1 MQSAQLFGKNKV
13 TGDLRCA
20 TASPSREEIDVHM
33 REPHSGRLGI
43 AFATQLEIDNVNDR
57 MSGWSESDRR
67 NIWLIILASA
77 PGHGLPLRLRWH
89 DDRCT
94 PGSRRLAATPKS
106 AAAGQEPTSPPCSSR
121 FT

>member
-57 MSGWSESDRR
+57 MCGWSESDRR

-77 PGHGLPLRLRWH
+77 PGHGRPSGLGRRH
-89 DDRCT
+89 DRCT
-94 PGSRRLAATPKS
+94 AESRRFAAPQKLAA
-106 AAAGQEPTSPPCSSR
+106 
-121 FT
+121 